1 MIISIRCP
9 RCGAKVWAPERV
21 CGHCKQEIE
30 WVPIHIAIFKDMDP
44 QAIVTICP
52 EIKSNY

>member
-9 RCGAKVWAPERV
+9 RCGYKVWAPEGR

-30 WVPIHIAIFKDMDP
+30 WTPTHIAIFKDMDP
-44 QAIVTICP
+44 QSIVIIKP